1 MKKIAI
7 YLMVSFALS
16 SISFANNLIL
26 GTPTI
31 SGNTVSFTIKWDN
44 SWKVADGPANWDA
57 VWIFIKRQTCVA
69 GTVNPWIHA
78 TLDASGHS
86 VSGSELQ
93 VDNVTDNAG
102 VFVRRSTNGIGNISQ
117 ATLTISLASAIGA
130 DNIGVYG
137 IEMVN
142 VPTGDFYIGDGGFS
156 QSGNTV
162 FGNSTNQP
170 VQITS
175 ATTSLTKAQYG
186 NQGQLGSSVTLPS
199 TYPFG
204 YNRFY
209 CMKYEI
215 TTGQYVAFLNSL
227 TYDQQLHKQPD
238 MNWNATP
245 PTSAAGTMFFNYA
258 NVKIKIKTPG
268 ISTTSLTPAVYA
280 CDANNNGVYDEDC
293 DGLGFPIPLRQEH
306 WLTFME
312 WAALRPMTEFEYEK
326 ACRGPLLPVLGEKA
340 WGTED
345 IAQFQ
350 YISATYGCSAETQ
363 TYYALGLCNYQTG
376 RMHRAGSAANSIT
389 DRVHAGATYYGILDM
404 TGSTYERCVGGWNYD
419 YSTFTTANGDGNI
432 NSNGSCGM
440 TIWNNMQYM
449 NRGGSAQNQQSIQ
462 VSYRNYNNDAG
473 YGNINAGRGVRSF

>member
-7 YLMVSFALS
+7 YLMFSFAIS
-16 SISFANNLIL
+16 TISFANNLIL

-31 SGNTVSFTIKWDN
+31 SGSTLSFTIKWDN
-44 SWKVADGPANWDA
+44 SWKVTDGPANWDA
-57 VWIFIKRQTCVA
+57 VWIFVKRQTCVA

-78 TLDASGHS
+78 TLDASGQS
-86 VSGSELQ
+86 VTGTELQ

-102 VFVRRSTNGIGNISQ
+102 VFVRRSTNGIGNITQ
-117 ATLTISLASAIGA
+117 ATVTLTLASAIGG
-130 DNIGVYG
+130 DNIRVFGM
-137 IEMVN
+137 EMVN
-142 VPTGDFYIGDGGFS
+142 VPTGDFYIGDGGYS

-186 NQGQLGSSVTLPS
+186 NQNQYGSSVTLPS

-215 TTGQYVAFLNSL
+215 TCAQYLGFLNSL
-227 TYDQQLHKQPD
+227 TYDQQLHKQQD
-238 MNWNATP
+238 MNWNTTP
-245 PTSAAGTMFFNYA
+245 PTSAAGTVFFNYA

-306 WLTFME
+306 WLTYLE

-326 ACRGPLLPVLGEKA
+326 ACRGPLIPVLGEKA

-350 YISATYGCSAETQ
+350 YISTTYGCSSETQ
-363 TYYALGLCNYQTG
+363 TYFALGLCNYQTG
-376 RMHRAGSAANSIT
+376 RMHRAGSAASSIT

-419 YSTFTTANGDGNI
+419 YSTYTTANGDGNI

-449 NRGGSAQNQQSIQ
+449 NRGGSAQNGQSIQ
-462 VSYRNYNNDAG
+462 VSVRNYNNDPG

>member
-1 MKKIAI
+1 
-7 YLMVSFALS
+7 
-16 SISFANNLIL
+16 
-26 GTPTI
+26 
-31 SGNTVSFTIKWDN
+31 
-44 SWKVADGPANWDA
+44 
-57 VWIFIKRQTCVA
+57 
-69 GTVNPWIHA
+69 
-78 TLDASGHS
+78 
-86 VSGSELQ
+86 
-93 VDNVTDNAG
+93 
-102 VFVRRSTNGIGNISQ
+102 
-117 ATLTISLASAIGA
+117 
-130 DNIGVYG
+130 
-137 IEMVN
+137 MVN

-156 QSGNTV
+156 QSSNTV

-215 TTGQYVAFLNSL
+215 TSGQYVAFLNSL
-227 TYDQQLHKQPD
+227 TYDQQLHKQQD

-449 NRGGSAQNQQSIQ
+449 NRGGSAQNPQSIQ
-462 VSYRNYNNDAG
+462 VSVRNYNNDPG
-473 YGNINAGRGVRSF
+473 YGNINGGRGVRSF

>member
-7 YLMVSFALS
+7 YLMFSFAIS
-16 SISFANNLIL
+16 TISFANNLIL

-31 SGNTVSFTIKWDN
+31 SGSTLSFTIKWDN
-44 SWKVADGPANWDA
+44 SWKVTDGPANWDA
-57 VWIFIKRQTCVA
+57 VWIFVKRQTCVA

-78 TLDASGHS
+78 TLDASGQS
-86 VSGSELQ
+86 VTGTELQ

-102 VFVRRSTNGIGNISQ
+102 VFVRRSTNGIGNITQ
-117 ATLTISLASAIGA
+117 ATVTLTLASAIGG
-130 DNIGVYG
+130 DNIRVFGM
-137 IEMVN
+137 EMVN
-142 VPTGDFYIGDGGFS
+142 VPTGDFYIGDGGYS

-186 NQGQLGSSVTLPS
+186 NQNQYGSSVTLPS

-215 TTGQYVAFLNSL
+215 TSAQYLGFLNSL
-227 TYDQQLHKQPD
+227 TYDQQLHKQQD
-238 MNWNATP
+238 MNWNTTP
-245 PTSAAGTMFFNYA
+245 PTSAAGTVFFNYA

-306 WLTFME
+306 WLTYLE

-326 ACRGPLLPVLGEKA
+326 ACRGPLIPVLGEKA

-350 YISATYGCSAETQ
+350 YISTTYGCSSETQ
-363 TYYALGLCNYQTG
+363 TYFALGLCNYQTG
-376 RMHRAGSAANSIT
+376 RMHRAGSAASSIT

-419 YSTFTTANGDGNI
+419 YSTYTTANGDGNI

-449 NRGGSAQNQQSIQ
+449 NRGGSAQNGQSIQ
-462 VSYRNYNNDAG
+462 VSVRNYNNDPG